1 MQYTTNY
8 NLKKPEGTDPVLVG
22 DLNDNSDII
31 DTALGGLDTALE
43 TMGTTVGGKEDSSN
57 KTQDIGTNASSTT
70 LYPSAKA
77 VADYVASEIADA
89 ITAAIGGS
97 Y

>member
-22 DLNDNSDII
+22 DLNDNSDTI
-31 DTALGGLDTALE
+31 DGALGDLDTA
-43 TMGTTVGGKEDSSN
+43 VDGKEDATN

-77 VADYVASEIADA
+77 VADYVAAKIETA
-89 ITAAIGGS
+89 ITSAIGGS

>member
-22 DLNDNSDII
+22 DLNDNSDTI
-31 DTALGGLDTALE
+31 DGALGDLDTA
-43 TMGTTVGGKEDSSN
+43 VDGKEDAAN
-57 KTQDIGTNASSTT
+57 KTQNIGTNAASTT

-77 VADYVASEIADA
+77 VADYVADEIADA